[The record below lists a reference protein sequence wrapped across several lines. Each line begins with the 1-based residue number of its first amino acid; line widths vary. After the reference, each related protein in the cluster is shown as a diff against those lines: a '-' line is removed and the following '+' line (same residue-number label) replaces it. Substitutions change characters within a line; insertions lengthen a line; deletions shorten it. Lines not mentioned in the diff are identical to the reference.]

1 LKQIRRRLTFANVMS
16 SIAVFLVLGGAAFAA
31 AQLPKNSVGKKQLKN
46 NAVVTSKI
54 KKDAVTAAKIKAGAV
69 DGSKVKDASLTGADI
84 NLGTLGT
91 VPSANS
97 AKTAESA
104 NSAKTAESAN
114 SAKTAESANT
124 LSGHTPFFIRL
135 NFGESRTL
143 ATNGAVSLVAECR
156 QTTSDE
162 IRVTAHTTVNGA
174 VMGGEDDFNGSSPTD
189 FLNTATDPED
199 AILVDETESIGD
211 TYVAADIDEGFV
223 LGPEGKLLTTNSEGL
238 VLGLNYGQPGCLVGG
253 IIDSVG

>member
-1 LKQIRRRLTFANVMS
+1 MS

-46 NAVVTSKI
+46 NAVVTAKI
-54 KKDAVTAAKIKAGAV
+54 KKNAVTAAKIKAGAV
-69 DGSKVKDASLTGADI
+69 DGSKVKDGSLTGADI

-104 NSAKTAESAN
+104 KTAD
-114 SAKTAESANT
+114 SANT
-124 LSGHTPFFIRL
+124 LAGHTPFFIRL

-156 QTTSDE
+156 QTTNDE

-174 VMGGEDDFNGSSPTD
+174 VLGGEDEFHGSSPTD
-189 FLNTATDPED
+189 FLNTDTDPED
-199 AILVDETESIGD
+199 AILVNETETTGD
-211 TYVAADIDEGFV
+211 TYVTTEIDEGFV
-223 LGPEGKLLTTNSEGL
+223 LGPEGKLLTTNTEGL